1 MLRKAVEKKA
11 LSASKQPVLTHPAP
25 PRRDVALAQARP
37 QHAKCRVLR
46 RILKKAVQPGRNERD
61 PEAYIAM

>member
-11 LSASKQPVLTHPAP
+11 LSDL
-25 PRRDVALAQARP
+25 ALAQAGP
-37 QHAKCRVLR
+37 QQAKCRVLR

-61 PEAYIAM
+61 PEAYILSTLRGRAM